1 MAIAFGAKVSN
12 NELDNQQNVFKIAK
26 LRFDR
31 AQLLDTLL
39 MPTLC
44 LKERMAESPE
54 KVNTFSKDLLEKAK
68 PAALKEFA
76 FNDFHKKLDGLEQ
89 LEKWDGAYYSE
100 KLKQELFSLDD
111 EKLKY
116 FQLEKC

>member
-1 MAIAFGAKVSN
+1 
-12 NELDNQQNVFKIAK
+12 
-26 LRFDR
+26 
-31 AQLLDTLL
+31 
-39 MPTLC
+39 
-44 LKERMAESPE
+44 MAESPE
-54 KVNTFSKDLLEKAK
+54 KVNTSQNLLEKAK

-76 FNDFHKKLDGLEQ
+76 DLTAFKKLDGLEQ

-111 EKLKY
+111 EKLKPY